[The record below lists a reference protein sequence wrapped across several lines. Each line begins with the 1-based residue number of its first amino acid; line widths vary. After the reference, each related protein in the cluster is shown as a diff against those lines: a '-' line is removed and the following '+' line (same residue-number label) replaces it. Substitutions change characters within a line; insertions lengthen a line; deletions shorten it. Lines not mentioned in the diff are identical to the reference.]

1 MRFSSALLV
10 AALPALAAAS
20 PLSAR
25 NNDSYKKE
33 DSHDDSYKMDSH
45 GDAMKKDMGSN
56 IFDFSSTY
64 V

>member
-10 AALPALAAAS
+10 AALPALAAAV

-33 DSHDDSYKMDSH
+33 SHDDSYKMDSH
-45 GDAMKKDMGSN
+45 GDAMKDMGSN